1 MMAKKLKEG
10 YVQIYTGDGKGKT
23 TAALGLAFRAVG
35 HGYRVFMIQFMKGCI
50 EYGELETA
58 RRLAPYITIVQMGRD
73 TFVNRENP
81 DPVDKEWA
89 QKGLDLAREIIRR
102 NDVDILILDE
112 INVAVD
118 YGLIG
123 LDEVISL
130 MEERPKDMELIMTG
144 RYAHPELMKRAHLVT
159 EMVEIK
165 HYYSLLGVDAREG
178 IER

>member
-1 MMAKKLKEG
+1 MGKRLKEG
-10 YVQIYTGDGKGKT
+10 YIHIYTGDGKGKT

-35 HGYRVFMIQFMKGCI
+35 HNYRVFMIQFMKGCI

-58 RRLAPYITIVQMGRD
+58 RRLAPYMTIVQMGRD

-81 DPVDKEWA
+81 DPVDIEWA
-89 QKGLDLAREIIRR
+89 QKGVALAREVMEK
-102 NDVDILILDE
+102 NEVDILILDE

-118 YGLIG
+118 YGLVSLEQAI
-123 LDEVISL
+123 EL
-130 MEERPKDMELIMTG
+130 MEKKPKDMELVMTG
-144 RYAHPELMKRAHLVT
+144 RYAHPELVKRAHLVT

>member
-1 MMAKKLKEG
+1 MGKRLKAG
-10 YVQIYTGDGKGKT
+10 YIHIYTGDGKGKT

-35 HGYRVFMIQFMKGCI
+35 HNYRVFMIQFMKGCI

-58 RRLAPYITIVQMGRD
+58 RRLAPYMTIVQMGRD

-81 DPVDKEWA
+81 DPVDIEWA
-89 QKGLDLAREIIRR
+89 QKGVALAREVMEK
-102 NDVDILILDE
+102 NEVDILILDE

-118 YGLIG
+118 YGLVSLEQAI
-123 LDEVISL
+123 EL
-130 MEERPKDMELIMTG
+130 MEKKPKDMELVMTG
-144 RYAHPELMKRAHLVT
+144 RYAHPELVKRAHLVT

>member
-1 MMAKKLKEG
+1 MGKKLKEG
-10 YVQIYTGDGKGKT
+10 YIHIYTGDGKGKT
-23 TAALGLAFRAVG
+23 TSALGLAFRAVG
-35 HGYRVFMIQFMKGCI
+35 HNYRVFMIQFMKGCI

-58 RRLAPYITIVQMGRD
+58 RRLAPYMTIVQMGRD

-81 DPVDKEWA
+81 DPVDIDWA
-89 QKGLDLAREIIRR
+89 QKGVALAREVMEK
-102 NDVDILILDE
+102 NEVDILILDE

-118 YGLIG
+118 YGLVSLEQAI
-123 LDEVISL
+123 EL
-130 MEERPKDMELIMTG
+130 MEKKPKDMELVMTG
-144 RYAHPELMKRAHLVT
+144 RYAHPELVKRAHLVT

>member
-1 MMAKKLKEG
+1 MGKRLKAG
-10 YVQIYTGDGKGKT
+10 YIHIYTGDGKGKT

-35 HGYRVFMIQFMKGCI
+35 HNYRVFMIQFMKGCI

-58 RRLAPYITIVQMGRD
+58 RRLAPYMTIVQMGRD

-81 DPVDKEWA
+81 DPVDIEWA
-89 QKGLDLAREIIRR
+89 QKGIALAREIMEK
-102 NDVDILILDE
+102 NEVDILILDE

-118 YGLIG
+118 YGLVSLEQAI
-123 LDEVISL
+123 EL
-130 MEERPKDMELIMTG
+130 MEKKPKDMELVMTG
-144 RYAHPELMKRAHLVT
+144 RYAHPELVKRAHLVT